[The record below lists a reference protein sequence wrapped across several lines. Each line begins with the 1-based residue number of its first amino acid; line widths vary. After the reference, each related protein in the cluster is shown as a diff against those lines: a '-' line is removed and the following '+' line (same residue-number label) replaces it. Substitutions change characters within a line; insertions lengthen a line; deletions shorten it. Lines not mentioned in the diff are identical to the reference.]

1 MRLDCSTFSLIW
13 SGNVNNVTK
22 EIIKVSIKLLKNKER
37 KLPSNLLPKSV
48 SVVFEITKFWIKEL
62 KVITATNIIRPAKI
76 CEICWLEFSQPLTY
90 TPIENEYLK
99 LRKIET
105 KKDIR

>member
-48 SVVFEITKFWIKEL
+48 SVVFEITKF
-62 KVITATNIIRPAKI
+62 
-76 CEICWLEFSQPLTY
+76 
-90 TPIENEYLK
+90 
-99 LRKIET
+99 
-105 KKDIR
+105 